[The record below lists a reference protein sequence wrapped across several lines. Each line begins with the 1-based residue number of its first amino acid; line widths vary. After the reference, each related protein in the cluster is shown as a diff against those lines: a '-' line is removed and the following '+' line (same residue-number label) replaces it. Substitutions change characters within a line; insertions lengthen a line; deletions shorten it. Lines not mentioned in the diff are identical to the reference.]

1 MLQDIIKAYSNQSSN
16 CSRSRSLEMFKSGR
30 TPKFYTLGFCE
41 AHYPKWV
48 DLKVTVVK
56 ACCIWLGSA
65 IVRSQSKIWGSH
77 GFSSS
82 QYKLIRTRSVTLQPT
97 MTFLYMYE
105 HSLSEFDY
113 QDIYFLSPTKYFS
126 WKNTLPVN
134 FSTSDYK

>member
-1 MLQDIIKAYSNQSSN
+1 MQNQGSNFYW
-16 CSRSRSLEMFKSGR
+16 SRSLELFKSGGTR
-30 TPKFYTLGFCE
+30 KFYILTFCE
-41 AHYPKWV
+41 AYYPKWV
-48 DLKVTVVK
+48 NLKVTVLK
-56 ACCIWLGSA
+56 ACYIWLGSA
-65 IVRSQSKIWGSH
+65 IVRSQSKIRGSH

-82 QYKLIRTRSVTLQPT
+82 QYKLIQTGSVTLQPT